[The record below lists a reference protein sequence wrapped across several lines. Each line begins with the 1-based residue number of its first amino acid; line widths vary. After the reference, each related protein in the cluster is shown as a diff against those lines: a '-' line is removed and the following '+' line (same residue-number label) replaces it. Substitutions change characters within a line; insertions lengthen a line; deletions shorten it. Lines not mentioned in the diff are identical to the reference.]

1 MIRLHLRN
9 YFDNGAGDGMVSLD
23 RFEIF
28 RAVADAG
35 SFTGAAALLNQTRA
49 VVSFNVKQLEAE
61 LGVTLLTR
69 TTRTVTLTDAGERFH
84 RRCVE
89 VLDAAR
95 IAVDEARGEHA
106 GLRGSLRMTTTVEY
120 GLRVIAPALQAFMR
134 AHPGLRVQLDTHSAD
149 VDLVRERCDLAIR
162 LGQLRTLQASGYR
175 GACIDTYA
183 VHAVAA
189 PALLASVDGAAGAR
203 DPLATLEALPR
214 LGHRRLEAVSGWD
227 LTGPDG
233 APHVY
238 RPRGQPCVV
247 ADNASMLRV
256 FALQGAGVA
265 LLPDWLVRDDLAAG
279 RLADALPAYRF
290 ARQGVYALYPA
301 TRHVPRK
308 VRAWLDFLKAHLA
321 AQAAAGPDAP
331 TAALSDVTARPART
345 RQAASARVAGRRRE
359 HG

>member
-1 MIRLHLRN
+1 
-9 YFDNGAGDGMVSLD
+9 MVSLD

-28 RAVADAG
+28 CAVVDAG

-49 VVSFNVKQLEAE
+49 VVSFNVKQLETE

-69 TTRTVTLTDAGERFH
+69 TTRRVALTDAGERFH
-84 RRCVE
+84 RRCVQ
-89 VLDAAR
+89 VLEAAR
-95 IAVDEARGEHA
+95 VAVDEARDEHA

-134 AHPGLRVQLDTHSAD
+134 AHPGLRVQLDTHSVD
-149 VDLVRERCDLAIR
+149 VDLVRERFDLAIR
-162 LGQLRTLQASGYR
+162 LGQLRKLQESGYR
-175 GACIDTYA
+175 GACIDTFE
-183 VHAVAA
+183 VCAVAA
-189 PALLASVDGAAGAR
+189 PALLAAAAPAR
-203 DPLATLEALPR
+203 EAADPLAGFDALPR
-214 LGHRRLEAVSGWD
+214 LGHRRLESVPGWE

-238 RPRGQPCVV
+238 RPGGKPCLV

-256 FALQGAGVA
+256 FALQGTGTA

-279 RLADALPAYRF
+279 RLVDALPGYRF

-321 AQAAAGPDAP
+321 ARDGGAPAAGSPAAGSPAAP
-331 TAALSDVTARPART
+331 STSAPVPVVKPRRART
-345 RQAASARVAGRRRE
+345 R
-359 HG
+359 